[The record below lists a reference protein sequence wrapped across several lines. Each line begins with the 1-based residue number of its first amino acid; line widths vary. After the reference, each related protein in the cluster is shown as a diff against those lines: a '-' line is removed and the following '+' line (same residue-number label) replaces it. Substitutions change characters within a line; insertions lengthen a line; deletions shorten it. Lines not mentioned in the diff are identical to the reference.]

1 MPTRPKTPTS
11 VSPEHYR
18 AFMQRG
24 LSHNTGMCLSSSM
37 LGSMG
42 YGPDSLGM
50 SRKLP
55 SIESIRCWINVQRQC
70 NTENTSLPRTTLD
83 VKMATMSLDK
93 FPCDREPQPH
103 S

>member
-1 MPTRPKTPTS
+1 MFFSANAKMLPM
-11 VSPEHYR
+11 V
-18 AFMQRG
+18 MQRG
-24 LSHNTGMCLSSSM
+24 LSHTTGMGLSSSM

-55 SIESIRCWINVQRQC
+55 SIESSCCRINVQRQRKH
-70 NTENTSLPRTTLD
+70 ENTSLPRTTLD

-103 S
+103 P